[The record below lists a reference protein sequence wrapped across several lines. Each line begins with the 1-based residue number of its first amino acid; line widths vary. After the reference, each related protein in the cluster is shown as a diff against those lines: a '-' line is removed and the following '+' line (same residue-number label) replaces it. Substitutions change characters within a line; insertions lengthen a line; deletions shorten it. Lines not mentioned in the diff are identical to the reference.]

1 MIETN
6 RFRPRVLT
14 VGVVG
19 APQISGD
26 GKTVVWNQ
34 LVDDNVDIYRYRDGQ
49 IDRISSDP
57 RQDIH
62 PTLNH
67 DGSVISWARW
77 SSLDPNDP
85 EGNFDVVV
93 WKDGKEQTVAE
104 TRANESDPVVSPDGS
119 KIAWD
124 SDVDGSSRK
133 SVIQLLENG
142 QTRDLTQ
149 ESENAAFPVFA
160 GNQHLLWRTYGA
172 EGSDLVRFDGVN
184 ASKITNEPDSEVKPA
199 ASKDG
204 QIVYYQKVSQ
214 SDDDIYRLDLKTGQ
228 TELAAGLKKVDED
241 WPSTSADGSVL
252 AWTNFD
258 RRLPLPTANTQ
269 IYVREH
275 GENRQVSFGPGIHGQ
290 TSMSDDGNK
299 IAYHWINSAF
309 INNRAIVLLE
319 RDPQSSDVDAKQEK
333 VK

>member
-34 LVDDNVDIYRYRDGQ
+34 MVDDNVDIYRYRDGQ

-62 PTLNH
+62 PSLNY
-67 DGSVISWARW
+67 DGSVITWTRW
-77 SSLDPNDP
+77 SKLDPNDK

-93 WKDGKEQTVAE
+93 WRDGQEQTVADS
-104 TRANESDPVVSPDGS
+104 RANESDPIVSPDGTRVV
-119 KIAWD
+119 WD
-124 SDVDGSSRK
+124 SDVDGGSIK
-133 SVIQLLENG
+133 SVIQCLENG
-142 QTRDLTQ
+142 QVRDLSK
-149 ESENAAFPVFA
+149 ESDNAAFPVFA
-160 GNQHLLWRTYGA
+160 GNQNLIWRSYGA
-172 EGSDLVRFDGVN
+172 GGSDLIRYDGQS
-184 ASKITNEPDSEVKPA
+184 AQKITNQPGSEVKPA
-199 ASKDG
+199 ATDDG
-204 QIVYYQKVSQ
+204 QTVFYQKADD
-214 SDDDIYRLDLKTGQ
+214 SDDDLYKLDLKSGQ
-228 TELAAGLKKVDED
+228 TEVVAGLKKVDED
-241 WPSTSADGSVL
+241 WPSVSADGSVL

-269 IYVREH
+269 IYVREN
-275 GENRQVSFGPGIHGQ
+275 GQNRQVTFGPGIHGQ

-319 RDPQSSDVDAKQEK
+319 RDQGPA
-333 VK
+333 

>member
-1 MIETN
+1 MIDTN
-6 RFRPRVLT
+6 RFRPKVLT

-34 LVDDNVDIYRYRDGQ
+34 LVGDNVDIYRYCDGQ

-62 PTLNH
+62 PSLNH
-67 DGSVISWARW
+67 DGSVITWTRW
-77 SSLDPNDP
+77 NKLDPKDP

-93 WKDGKEQTVAE
+93 WKDGREQTVAE
-104 TRANESDPVVSPDGS
+104 TRANESDPVVSPDGA
-119 KIAWD
+119 KIAWE
-124 SDVDGSSRK
+124 SDVDGNNRQ
-133 SVIQLLENG
+133 SVIQCLENG
-142 QTRDLTQ
+142 KIRDLTQ
-149 ESENAAFPVFA
+149 PSDNAAFPVFG
-160 GNQHLLWRTYGA
+160 GNQHLFWRSYGA
-172 EGSDLVRFDGVN
+172 DGSDLVRFDGQN
-184 ASKITNEPDSEVKPA
+184 AQKITNQPGSEVKPA

-204 QIVYYQKVSQ
+204 QVVFYQKVSD
-214 SDDDIYRLDLKTGQ
+214 SDDDLFRLDLKTGQ

-269 IYVREH
+269 IYVREN
-275 GENRQVSFGPGIHGQ
+275 GENRQVTFGPGIHGQ

-319 RDPQSSDVDAKQEK
+319 RQPD
-333 VK
+333 